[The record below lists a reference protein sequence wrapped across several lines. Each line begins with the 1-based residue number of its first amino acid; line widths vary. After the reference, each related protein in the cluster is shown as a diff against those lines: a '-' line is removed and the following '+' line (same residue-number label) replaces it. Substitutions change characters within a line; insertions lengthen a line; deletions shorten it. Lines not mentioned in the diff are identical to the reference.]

1 MFTLILFSTDP
12 AFIGQAVAA
21 GVEAIIVDWENIDK
35 DRRQASSDTQINYDT
50 LEDLARVRACTDALV
65 ICRLNQFETTTET
78 EIEQAIEAGADE
90 IMLPMVRTTEEVKSA
105 LELVRGRCGVGIL
118 VETVAAVQAAAEL
131 ARLPLSRVYI
141 GLNDLAIERKT
152 PNIFTP
158 LIDGTLENIRRHFD
172 QPFGFGGLTLPEFG
186 NPIPC
191 QLLISEMARLR
202 CDFSFL
208 RRSFYADIKNRN
220 LSIEIPRILAAL
232 EAALRRP
239 SHIVNKDR
247 RELESTV
254 SSWNGYSKS
263 QV

>member
-35 DRRQASSDTQINYDT
+35 DRRQASADTQINHDT

-65 ICRLNQFETTTET
+65 ICRLNQFQTTTET

-90 IMLPMVRTTEEVKSA
+90 IMLPIVRTTEEVKSV
-105 LELVRGRCGVGIL
+105 LEFVRGRCGVGIL
-118 VETVAAVQAAAEL
+118 LETKEAVQAAAEM
-131 ARLPLSRVYI
+131 ARLQLSRVYV
-141 GLNDLAIERKT
+141 GLNDLSIERKT
-152 PNIFTP
+152 PNIFTS

-186 NPIPC
+186 KPIPC

-220 LSIEIPRILAAL
+220 LSIEIPRIHAAL

-239 SHIVNKDR
+239 PLLIDNDR
-247 RELESTV
+247 RELQSAV
-254 SSWNGYSKS
+254 SAWRVYSGTLE
-263 QV
+263 